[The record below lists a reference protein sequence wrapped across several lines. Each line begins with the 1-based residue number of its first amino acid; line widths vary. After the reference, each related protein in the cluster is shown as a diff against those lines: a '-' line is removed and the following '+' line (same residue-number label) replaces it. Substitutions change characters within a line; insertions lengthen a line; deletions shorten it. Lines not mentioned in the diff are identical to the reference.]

1 MTAVLEH
8 EISLVEE
15 ASSEDFSVPGRAEL
29 NQRFLLGLLDLREQ
43 KKQEVLNRHK
53 TLKRPQRPRKKIKVV
68 RRSKDTEEDWQ
79 DPTDPLTA
87 RHGVNHPYSPRGAA
101 LKLLKS
107 KTPQV
112 VLSGPAGTGKSR
124 ACLEKLNLLNLYNPG
139 ARTLVVRKTLA
150 SLGSTGLVTWR
161 EKVAKE
167 GLEHGVLTFFG
178 GSAQEP
184 AQYKYANGSVMVVG
198 GMDKATKIMSSEYD
212 AIYVQEA
219 TELDE
224 NDWEMLDTRLRNG
237 RISFQQL
244 MADCNPDKPTH
255 WLKHR
260 SDSGKTLMMFSEH
273 RDNPVLF
280 DEHGQPTEFGRT
292 YLDKL
297 NNLSGVRKLRLCDGI
312 WAAAEGLVY
321 EDFDPNV
328 HLVDRF
334 DIPREWNRYWTVDF
348 GYTNPFVCQFW
359 AEDPD
364 GRLFMYREIY
374 MTRRTVDKHAEKIAH
389 LVMDN
394 AEKLGGTWS
403 GMWKEPQPVD
413 IICDHDAEGRAVFE
427 RELGMSTKNAHKAVT
442 EGIQAVQGRLAAAG
456 DGKPRIYF
464 LRDSLV
470 EKDPELDDLK
480 KPTCTIDEITGY
492 IWDDKGKEV
501 PVKKDDHG
509 MDATRYM
516 VADVDLVGR
525 PRVTSFSY

>member
-1 MTAVLEH
+1 M
-8 EISLVEE
+8 EE
-15 ASSEDFSVPGRAEL
+15 LSAGDFSVPEEAVQETY
-29 NQRFLLGLLDLREQ
+29 
-43 KKQEVLNRHK
+43 KQELHK
-53 TLKRPQRPRKKIKVV
+53 LHGLFLALHHKKEEEAGNNQKTRRRTAKRLKVPQGW
-68 RRSKDTEEDWQ
+68 RRTEEDREEPTEPLQGQ
-79 DPTDPLTA
+79 D
-87 RHGVNHPYSPRGAA
+87 GVSHPYSPRGAA
-101 LKLLKS
+101 LRLLKS
-107 KTPQV
+107 KQSQI

-161 EKVAKE
+161 EKVVKE

-184 AQYKYANGSVMVVG
+184 AQYKYANGSVLVVG

-244 MADCNPDKPTH
+244 LADCNPDKPTH
-255 WLKHR
+255 WLKQR
-260 SDSGKTLMMFSEH
+260 ADSGRTLMLFSEH

-280 DEHGQPTEFGRT
+280 GPDGNPTEFGRT
-292 YLDKL
+292 YLEKL
-297 NNLSGVRKLRLCDGI
+297 EKLSGVRKLRLCDGI

-321 EDFDPNV
+321 EDFDPAM

-364 GRLFMYREIY
+364 GRLFMYREVY
-374 MTRRTVDKHAEKIAH
+374 MTRRTVDQHAKKIAE
-389 LVMDN
+389 LVMEN
-394 AEKLGGTWS
+394 PEKLGGTWS

-442 EGIQAVQGRLAAAG
+442 EGIQAVQGRLTVAG
-456 DGKPRIYF
+456 DQKPRIYF
-464 LRDSLV
+464 LRDALA
-470 EKDPELDDLK
+470 EKDQELDDAK
-480 KPTCTIDEITGY
+480 KPTCTLDEITGY
-492 IWDDKGKEV
+492 IWDDKGKEA

-509 MDATRYM
+509 MDAMRYM